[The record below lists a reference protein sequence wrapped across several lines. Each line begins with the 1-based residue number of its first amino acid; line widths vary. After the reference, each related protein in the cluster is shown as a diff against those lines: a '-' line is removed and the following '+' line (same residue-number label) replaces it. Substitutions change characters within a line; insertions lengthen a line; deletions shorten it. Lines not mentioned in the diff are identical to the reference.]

1 MIEEQAEYVNA
12 FAASLYVACVSA
24 NNLGMAKETFLA
36 NCETL
41 FDSDKKEQMKEL
53 Q

>member
-1 MIEEQAEYVNA
+1 
-12 FAASLYVACVSA
+12 
-24 NNLGMAKETFLA
+24 MAKETFLA

-53 Q
+53 QWTTKTEEIVLPLC